1 MSDSSATPSL
11 YETDPHAW
19 AEKQSAALRGGRV
32 EELDLPNLAEEMA
45 GMARAERRELRNA
58 LVEIV
63 IIQLRWDHRP
73 AGRSKAMLAEME
85 RFREEA
91 LVCLDDCPSL
101 RTILPDLL
109 SVAYRQA
116 VRRLRREPNF
126 ADRKF
131 AAENP
136 YSPEDALSWV
146 PSVDPERL
154 PGKPRT

>member
-1 MSDSSATPSL
+1 MSESSATPSL

-73 AGRSKAMLAEME
+73 AGRSKLMLADME
-85 RFREEA
+85 SFRDIA
-91 LVCLDDCPSL
+91 LVCLEDCPSL
-101 RTILPDLL
+101 RVLLPELL
-109 SVAYRQA
+109 SVAYRHA
-116 VRRLRREPNF
+116 VRRLKREAEF

-136 YSPEDALSWV
+136 YSPEDALSWA
-146 PSVDPERL
+146 PSVDPELL
-154 PGKPRT
+154 PGNPRS